1 MIEGIKIRNFRC
13 LEKIEIDLKPLT
25 VLLGPN
31 GSGKSSIL
39 YALHWF
45 YLKSLHNPSLTSS
58 RGDKERE
65 ELGIESYSD
74 LALGRELRKNWM
86 EIVLRFN
93 LQDERIADLDSV
105 DWNIFGIEKPQL
117 RNFEYGFGIKL
128 NTKNKLDY
136 RIYLNLDGL
145 KFEVEQVYNEQ
156 EDRDKL
162 FTRSSVKICG
172 KDKVV
177 ERGVYNY
184 GLLSDI
190 YLQTIWE
197 SVAKESK
204 DKGEKIE
211 ERELKKIEELEKI
224 DRLLVRIFDVIKEYL
239 KDKFFFVKST
249 RGVIPLGSIAQTEKF
264 VGSGENVLNVLAQIY
279 AGADLS
285 VREELEELMSKW
297 ADKFGLHKLVAGLE
311 KNIIRARYRDLG
323 QLDLA
328 LSSYGQRQ
336 LVTFLA
342 QLIVSP
348 KGSFIMIEEPEMSLH
363 PEAQMELPIL
373 FGEII
378 KKHGKRIVITTHS
391 SIIPLALSDAIIEGL
406 LKPHEIAIY
415 HVERDEKGYSRIK
428 RIELTE
434 EGYPKGGIPSFAK
447 VEAELYEK
455 MMERLE

>member
-342 QLIVSP
+342 QLIASP

-391 SIIPLALSDAIIEGL
+391 SIIPLA
-406 LKPHEIAIY
+406 K
-415 HVERDEKGYSRIK
+415 
-428 RIELTE
+428 
-434 EGYPKGGIPSFAK
+434 
-447 VEAELYEK
+447 
-455 MMERLE
+455 

>member
-25 VLLGPN
+25 ILLGPN
-31 GSGKSSIL
+31 GGGKSSIL

-58 RGDKERE
+58 CGVEERE
-65 ELGIESYSD
+65 KLGIESYSD

-93 LQDERIADLDSV
+93 LQEERIADLDSV

-117 RNFEYGFGIKL
+117 RNFEYGFGIKSNAR
-128 NTKNKLDY
+128 NTLDY
-136 RIYLNLDGL
+136 RIYLSIDGL
-145 KFEVEQVYNEQ
+145 EFEVEQVYNEQ
-156 EDRDKL
+156 EDRHKL
-162 FTRSSVKICG
+162 FTGSSVKICG
-172 KDKVV
+172 ENKVEIEGIYDHYV
-177 ERGVYNY
+177 
-184 GLLSDI
+184 LSDI
-190 YLQTIWE
+190 YLKSKWE
-197 SVAKESK
+197 GVAK
-204 DKGEKIE
+204 DTEKIE
-211 ERELKKIEELEKI
+211 KRELKKIGELVKI

-239 KDKFFFVKST
+239 KDKFFFVRST
-249 RGVIPLGSIAQTEKF
+249 RGIIPLDSAARTEKF

-285 VREELEELMSKW
+285 VREELGELMSKW

-391 SIIPLALSDAIIEGL
+391 SIIPLALSDAIEEGYL
-406 LKPHEIAIY
+406 EPDEVAIY

-428 RIELTE
+428 RIELTK